1 MKDMMHHKGY
11 YGSVH
16 FDEEDLIFHGKIEF
30 IRALVSY
37 EATTARGLRKAFIEA
52 VDDYL
57 ELCESKG
64 LEPEMPF
71 KGSLNV
77 RLGADLH
84 RKLAVTAAQHRTT
97 LNKLISNLLEQAL
110 PKDSFA

>member
-1 MKDMMHHKGY
+1 MKDLMQYKGY

-16 FDEEDLIFHGKIEF
+16 FDEEDLIFHGRIEF

-37 EATTARGLRKAFIEA
+37 EATNAKGLKKAFTEA

-57 ELCESKG
+57 ETCCNQEVD
-64 LEPEMPF
+64 PETPF

-77 RLGADLH
+77 RLGPELH
-84 RKLAVTAAQHRTT
+84 RRVAIAAEQHHLSINKFIAET
-97 LNKLISNLLEQAL
+97 LGRVVNV
-110 PKDSFA
+110 